1 MDNNT
6 ANVEATPTTGQ
17 GIVNRIQ
24 EKTKAI
30 KDGKNAHETIAT
42 QMVAFMEAAE
52 ENAIQEKVPIV
63 GISNMMRLHQM
74 ALGGQGYPEELE
86 ENFKLTIETTS
97 KKTASLKDF
106 RHRTNAEV
114 LRRTDSAAPMLIEEA
129 TKFELTKSDFEM
141 MGNRYLKQL
150 QVIYQNFTY
159 VAEDMVK
166 QKLQLAREFKE
177 GNLTF
182 DKLPLDYQNL

>member
-1 MDNNT
+1 
-6 ANVEATPTTGQ
+6 
-17 GIVNRIQ
+17 
-24 EKTKAI
+24 
-30 KDGKNAHETIAT
+30 
-42 QMVAFMEAAE
+42 
-52 ENAIQEKVPIV
+52 
-63 GISNMMRLHQM
+63 
-74 ALGGQGYPEELE
+74 
-86 ENFKLTIETTS
+86 
-97 KKTASLKDF
+97 
-106 RHRTNAEV
+106 
-114 LRRTDSAAPMLIEEA
+114 MLIEEA